1 MKIISF
7 EGIEGVGKSTQIK
20 MLDAYLKKNGFST
33 EVLRE
38 PGSTIVGEKIR
49 DILLNSNDELS
60 SEAELLLMFSAR
72 AQLIKEKIIGNK
84 PSESINE
91 AKIENMNLPESLA
104 KAYQISS
111 KENPEL
117 QIGLLEYKQAKLDV
131 IIAKSEFK
139 QYLSF
144 KP

>member
-72 AQLIKEKIIGNK
+72 AQLIKEKIIN
-84 PSESINE
+84 STNDFIYSIDFMMHHLHTRATGE
-91 AKIENMNLPESLA
+91 A
-104 KAYQISS
+104 
-111 KENPEL
+111 
-117 QIGLLEYKQAKLDV
+117 
-131 IIAKSEFK
+131 FH
-139 QYLSF
+139 
-144 KP
+144 

>member
-72 AQLIKEKIIGNK
+72 AQLIKEKIINSTNDFILFDFEK
-84 PSESINE
+84 
-91 AKIENMNLPESLA
+91 
-104 KAYQISS
+104 S
-111 KENPEL
+111 KKKVF
-117 QIGLLEYKQAKLDV
+117 I
-131 IIAKSEFK
+131 
-139 QYLSF
+139 
-144 KP
+144 